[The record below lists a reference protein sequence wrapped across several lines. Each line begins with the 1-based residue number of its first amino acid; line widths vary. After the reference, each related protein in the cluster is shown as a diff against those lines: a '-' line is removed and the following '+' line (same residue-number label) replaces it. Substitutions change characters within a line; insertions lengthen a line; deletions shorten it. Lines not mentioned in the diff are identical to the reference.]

1 MGSPDLAVSLIV
13 SESRV
18 SRLMQSMISKGLVR
32 RETNGQ
38 DRWAIYALLI
48 DEGRA
53 AYDRTVPH
61 FADLLNRNSSQ
72 KLAEAD
78 LGEFIRILSGIVR
91 YGAPKKGVA
100 AAARKET
107 SAHPWFETAT
117 KSPFRI
123 VGEIQLIHSGQPAI
137 SEANE
142 EVLHLEIIGDK
153 RFSSHG

>member
-61 FADLLNRNSSQ
+61 FTDLLNRNSSQ

-78 LGEFIRILSGIVR
+78 LGELS
-91 YGAPKKGVA
+91 
-100 AAARKET
+100 E
-107 SAHPWFETAT
+107 S
-117 KSPFRI
+117 
-123 VGEIQLIHSGQPAI
+123 
-137 SEANE
+137 
-142 EVLHLEIIGDK
+142 
-153 RFSSHG
+153 